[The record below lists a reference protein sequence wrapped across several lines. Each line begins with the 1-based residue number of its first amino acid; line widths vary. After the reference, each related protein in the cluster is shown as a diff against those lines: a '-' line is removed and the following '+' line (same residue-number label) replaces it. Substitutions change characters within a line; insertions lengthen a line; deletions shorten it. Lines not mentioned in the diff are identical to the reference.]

1 MSFGAMNA
9 GKADYALPSA
19 PSDGVSDITF
29 SPTGNLI
36 TAGSWDNGVR
46 VWELQRGYGT
56 QPITA
61 VPKAQINHDAPVL
74 CTDFSADGTKVF
86 SGGASKQVNMWSLG
100 QPGTTGQQIGV
111 HDAAVKTVRF
121 IPEMN
126 LVASAS
132 WDRTVKFW
140 DTRTSTPA
148 AVVTLCERAYS
159 MDTKGAMMVVAT
171 ADRKICVYNLGS
183 WTTNGPAP
191 QTMTDSPLRYQTR
204 CVSIFPDQQG
214 FAVGSIEGRVGIE
227 YFSEQAAKQQAAS
240 GYKPATT
247 YGNTKLSFAFK
258 CHRVAGAQSSVYS
271 VNSIAF
277 HKYGTF
283 ATAGS
288 DGNFHFWDKD
298 SRQRLKAYDLKQGNT
313 ISVCKFSPD
322 GGLFGY
328 AMSYDW
334 SQGVEHAN
342 PQATNN
348 IFVHAVADDEIKPRP
363 KDKK

>member
-1 MSFGAMNA
+1 M
-9 GKADYALPSA
+9 
-19 PSDGVSDITF
+19 
-29 SPTGNLI
+29 
-36 TAGSWDNGVR
+36 
-46 VWELQRGYGT
+46 
-56 QPITA
+56 
-61 VPKAQINHDAPVL
+61 
-74 CTDFSADGTKVF
+74 
-86 SGGASKQVNMWSLG
+86 
-100 QPGTTGQQIGV
+100 
-111 HDAAVKTVRF
+111 
-121 IPEMN
+121 
-126 LVASAS
+126 
-132 WDRTVKFW
+132 
-140 DTRTSTPA
+140 DTR
-148 AVVTLCERAYS
+148 
-159 MDTKGAMMVVAT
+159 GAMMVVAT

-183 WTTNGPAP
+183 WGANGPAP

-227 YFSEQAAKQQAAS
+227 YFSEQAAKQQLAS

-258 CHRVAGAQSSVYS
+258 CHRVTGTQSSVYS

-334 SQGVEHAN
+334 SQGIEHAN

>member
-1 MSFGAMNA
+1 MAA
-9 GKADYALPSA
+9 PKADYALPT
-19 PSDGVSDITF
+19 PPGDGVSDITF
-29 SPTGNLI
+29 SPNGTLL

-46 VWELQRGYGT
+46 VWELQRGYGN
-56 QPITA
+56 QGITA
-61 VPKAQINHDAPVL
+61 VAKAQINHDAPVL
-74 CTDFSADGTKVF
+74 CTDFSADGTAIF
-86 SGGASKQVNMWSLG
+86 SGGASKQVNMWTLG
-100 QPGTTGQQIGV
+100 QGGGKDQQIGV
-111 HDAAVKTVRF
+111 HDAAVSSVRF
-121 IPEMN
+121 IQELS

-140 DTRTSTPA
+140 DTRTATPA
-148 AVVTLCERAYS
+148 AVVNLSERAYS

-171 ADRKICVYNLGS
+171 ADRKISVYNLGAWS
-183 WTTNGPAP
+183 NGPAP

-204 CVSIFPDQQG
+204 CVSIFPDQRG

-227 YFSEQAAKQQAAS
+227 YFSEQAAKSQAGS
-240 GYKPATT
+240 YKPVAT
-247 YGNTKLSFAFK
+247 YGAAKLGFAFK
-258 CHRVAGAQSSVYS
+258 CHRVTGTQAAVYS

-298 SRQRLKAYDLKQGNT
+298 SRQRLKAFDLKQGNT
-313 ISVCKFSPD
+313 IPVCKFSPD

-348 IFVHAVADDEIKPRP
+348 IFVHTVLDDEIKPRQ

>member
-1 MSFGAMNA
+1 
-9 GKADYALPSA
+9 
-19 PSDGVSDITF
+19 
-29 SPTGNLI
+29 
-36 TAGSWDNGVR
+36 
-46 VWELQRGYGT
+46 
-56 QPITA
+56 
-61 VPKAQINHDAPVL
+61 
-74 CTDFSADGTKVF
+74 
-86 SGGASKQVNMWSLG
+86 MWSLG

-111 HDAAVKTVRF
+111 HDAAVKSVRF

-148 AVVTLCERAYS
+148 AVVNLCERAYS
-159 MDTKGAMMVVAT
+159 MDTRGAMMVVAT
-171 ADRKICVYNLGS
+171 ANRKICVYNLGS
-183 WTTNGPAP
+183 WSNGPTP

-204 CVSIFPDQQG
+204 CVSIFPDGQG

-227 YFSEQAAKQQAAS
+227 YFSEQAAKAQAAS
-240 GYKPATT
+240 GYKPVQT
-247 YGNTKLSFAFK
+247 YGAAKLSFAFK
-258 CHRVAGAQSSVYS
+258 CHRVTGTQASVYS

-298 SRQRLKAYDLKQGNT
+298 SRQRLKAFDLKQGST

-328 AMSYDW
+328 ALSYDW

-342 PQATNN
+342 PQGTNN
-348 IFVHAVADDEIKPRP
+348 IMVHTVADEEIKPRP